1 MSRVTAILAFVIL
14 ACSFQVSA
22 QSPAAAPDATYSPS
36 FAKDT
41 RTFEL
46 RTYYA
51 NPGKLEALNARFRE
65 HTNALF
71 QKHGMTLVG
80 YWMPITPPAEGVG
93 GTLVYVLA
101 FPSPEAREA
110 SWKGFREDPAWLKA
124 RDASEKDGKLV
135 AKIDSVVMKATDYSP
150 MK

>member
-1 MSRVTAILAFVIL
+1 MDSIVLAL
-14 ACSFQVSA
+14 ML
-22 QSPAAAPDATYSPS
+22 AAAPTSLALAQAPAPSGDASYSPS

-51 NPGKLEALNARFRE
+51 NPGKLEALNTRFRE

-71 QKHGMTLVG
+71 QKHGMQLVA
-80 YWMPITPPAEGVG
+80 YWMPVTPPAEGTG
-93 GTLVYVLA
+93 GTLIYVLA
-101 FPSPEAREA
+101 YPSVEARETA
-110 SWKGFREDPAWLKA
+110 WKAFGADPEWTRVRE
-124 RDASEKDGKLV
+124 ASEVDGKLV
-135 AKIDSVVMKATDYSP
+135 AKVESVIMKATDYSP